1 MNVAANLNETE
12 TVYAAKPV
20 LITEKDFML
29 INLVAAHVLSR
40 VEQGGARELFCFSV
54 VSFIS
59 VALCVKQFVD
69 SFVLALLC
77 WPLFTGQQYH
87 LSSISI
93 FQISL

>member
-1 MNVAANLNETE
+1 MNVAAKLNETE

-29 INLVAAHVLSR
+29 INLVAAHVFPSG
-40 VEQGGARELFCFSV
+40 EGGARELFCFSV